1 MTEIKLTLQNGE
13 IINGNDIKKLVVDG
27 EDIKVDYNAIMNI
40 GKISV
45 PKSDIDIVLNDGRI
59 INKTEVKSSRAHIH
73 FK

>member
-27 EDIKVDYNAIMNI
+27 KDAKVDYNALMNI
-40 GKISV
+40 GKMLDLK
-45 PKSDIDIVLNDGRI
+45 PDIDIVLNDGRI
-59 INKTEVKSSRAHIH
+59 INKTEVKNSRAHIN

>member
-27 EDIKVDYNAIMNI
+27 EDTKVDYNAIMDI
-40 GKISV
+40 GKMLGLQ
-45 PKSDIDIVLNDGRI
+45 PDIDIVLNDGRI
-59 INKTEVKSSRAHIH
+59 INKTEVKNSRAHIH